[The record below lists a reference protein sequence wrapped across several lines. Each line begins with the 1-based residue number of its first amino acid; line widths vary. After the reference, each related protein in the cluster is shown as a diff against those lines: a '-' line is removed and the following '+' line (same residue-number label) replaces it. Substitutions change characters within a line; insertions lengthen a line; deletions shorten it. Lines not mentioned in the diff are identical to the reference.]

1 MYNYI
6 ITGSRCKEVKF
17 KILETAYN
25 NIFFKMDY
33 FENIL
38 TLFCKIQKVYN
49 GFSRFAHIY
58 KFKRAKIKIN
68 SDVYLNIINKTD
80 KNVITIYDSDN
91 SCNYLFIITDLINI
105 IKKSLINSPNFFSE
119 PCECKNPYTNI
130 PFNKSTLYNIY
141 FFIKYKNYI
150 IPDFVQNYFL
160 VNFDLNKFAE
170 NNSFMIREYAIMD
183 LIDNSTNDE
192 MYDMTLSMLK
202 RYNFRKHRICKDFPK
217 NTLAKIMK
225 PYVQYYYIANYS
237 LCFERKHKYK
247 YDLKQKLNRFFKFN
261 PKFGRKYLKSQFI
274 FHSKLVN
281 NWVNIYD
288 DKHIEFYENNNSF
301 ITSHLKNN
309 IFNYDYVEHDND
321 YNDDNDVNDYNDGND
336 DNDDN
341 DYNGSYEHPIAS
353 SIQESFINENI
364 YVNNNYIHSNEN
376 INDDYDYNYE
386 NDTIS

>member
-1 MYNYI
+1 MLKKLYI
-6 ITGSRCKEVKF
+6 I
-17 KILETAYN
+17 L
-25 NIFFKMDY
+25 
-33 FENIL
+33 
-38 TLFCKIQKVYN
+38 
-49 GFSRFAHIY
+49 
-58 KFKRAKIKIN
+58 
-68 SDVYLNIINKTD
+68 
-80 KNVITIYDSDN
+80 
-91 SCNYLFIITDLINI
+91 LFI
-105 IKKSLINSPNFFSE
+105 
-119 PCECKNPYTNI
+119 
-130 PFNKSTLYNIY
+130 
-141 FFIKYKNYI
+141 
-150 IPDFVQNYFL
+150 
-160 VNFDLNKFAE
+160 
-170 NNSFMIREYAIMD
+170 
-183 LIDNSTNDE
+183 
-192 MYDMTLSMLK
+192 
-202 RYNFRKHRICKDFPK
+202 
-217 NTLAKIMK
+217 
-225 PYVQYYYIANYS
+225 
-237 LCFERKHKYK
+237 
-247 YDLKQKLNRFFKFN
+247 NRFFKFN